1 MFSLLH
7 SDWEVPLILF
17 YWSPGRSEGTKPG
30 LGTDFSQQL
39 LEATGYKDSST
50 SPKWLGRRSLCW
62 CEVKGEE
69 PFLSFLVFG
78 SHKLPAICKSSLL
91 HFPFWIPLLPGS
103 CSQWVSKLLN
113 CSPSPPTD
121 QCGSATYIESYCFCL
136 KKKTKT
142 KTQMTLVLT
151 AFLQDRRK
159 HLQRRK
165 PVYDSPN
172 TQKWECLNSLKTNS
186 WPNAVLVSLVSC
198 FPSPFVHCGYLP
210 RYLNWISGVLQPIG
224 SIQFKIKFGLRIN
237 GQKVPQHPF
246 LARVEDPWVLEI

>member
-121 QCGSATYIESYCFCL
+121 QCGPATYIESYCFCL
-136 KKKTKT
+136 KKKNKN
-142 KTQMTLVLT
+142 QN
-151 AFLQDRRK
+151 
-159 HLQRRK
+159 
-165 PVYDSPN
+165 PN
-172 TQKWECLNSLKTNS
+172 DTCFNSFF
-186 WPNAVLVSLVSC
+186 A
-198 FPSPFVHCGYLP
+198 
-210 RYLNWISGVLQPIG
+210 
-224 SIQFKIKFGLRIN
+224 
-237 GQKVPQHPF
+237 GQKETSSEKEASVRFPQHSKMG
-246 LARVEDPWVLEI
+246 VS